1 MLTTTFTFTFGL
13 FNEIGNLYITFF
25 FEISFETNVELK
37 LPS

>member
-13 FNEIGNLYITFF
+13 FNEIGNLYIKKKFA
-25 FEISFETNVELK
+25 ISFEANVELK